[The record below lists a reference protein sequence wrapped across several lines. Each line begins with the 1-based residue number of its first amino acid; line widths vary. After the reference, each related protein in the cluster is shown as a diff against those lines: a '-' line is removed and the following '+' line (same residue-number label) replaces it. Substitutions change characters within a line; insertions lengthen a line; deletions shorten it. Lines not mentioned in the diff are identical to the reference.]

1 MAENSLPRNLR
12 NFIAGN
18 IQSVEQL
25 EILCLLAEDPSRSW
39 STMEAC
45 RRIQSTEKSV
55 QEGLRYFVAHDLLTT
70 DGNGSFRFSPKTTE
84 LGAVALDL
92 IKTYRERR
100 VSVIETIYKKPMD
113 PVQHFADA
121 FRLRKDQ

>member
-1 MAENSLPRNLR
+1 MDDKSISRDLR

-25 EILCLLAEDPSRSW
+25 EILCLLAGEPSKSW
-39 STMEAC
+39 TVTDAH

-55 QEGLRYFVAHDLLTT
+55 LEGLQHFVARELFTADAS
-70 DGNGSFRFSPKTTE
+70 GAFRFAPKTAALGSSALE
-84 LGAVALDL
+84 LV
-92 IKTYRERR
+92 KTYRERR
-100 VSVIETIYKKPMD
+100 VAVIETIYKKPIES
-113 PVQHFADA
+113 VRRFADA

>member
-1 MAENSLPRNLR
+1 MDDKSISSDLR

-25 EILCLLAEDPSRSW
+25 EILCLLAGEPSKSW
-39 STMEAC
+39 TVADAH

-55 QEGLRYFVAHDLLTT
+55 LEVFQYFVAHDLFIA
-70 DGNGSFRFSPKTTE
+70 DASGAFRFSPKTAALGNSALE
-84 LGAVALDL
+84 LV
-92 IKTYRERR
+92 KTYRERR
-100 VSVIETIYKKPMD
+100 VAVIEMIYKKPSEA
-113 PVQHFADA
+113 VQHFADA